1 MSAAPRPRR
10 LLLVSFSFA
19 PMLHARA
26 FRWTALAKHFAAH
39 GWEVDVLTSW
49 QPGAVETA
57 EGGLRV
63 HRTGWRWAERLRN
76 VLQRERGQTAAAA
89 ASAPAAARAPGIG
102 SRLLHALRD
111 GVWKPF
117 YWPDSSCFW
126 YWPARKAAMRLMR
139 ERAHDVVVSVTPTF
153 TGVLVGEALHRAYPR
168 ARWVLDVGDPFS
180 LQVHAAFNNLRLY
193 GSLNRRVERRA
204 FAAAD
209 AVSVTT
215 PQTAARYADAFPES
229 AGKVRVI
236 PPLLSAPEGPS
247 APLPGDAVRFVYVG
261 TLYKELREPG
271 FLLEAFDALRK
282 RLPLARLELHF
293 YGDAHQFAGLLE
305 TWRGRLGAAL
315 QVHGSVPRAMVAAA
329 IEGAAVLVNIGNRS
343 EDQLPSKVVEYVA
356 SGKPV
361 LNIGSAAGD
370 LSAEFLRAY
379 PDKLLLRDSGA
390 PSPEQVAALERFC
403 AALPRRVP
411 EREVKALLEPYTLPR
426 IAAAYEAIFA

>member
-10 LLLVSFSFA
+10 LLLLSFSYA

-26 FRWTALAKHFAAH
+26 FRWTALAKHFAAS

-49 QPGAVETA
+49 QPGAEETA
-57 EGGLRV
+57 EGRLRV

-76 VLQRERGQTAAAA
+76 TLQRGRGQS
-89 ASAPAAARAPGIG
+89 ASAPAMAKAPGAG
-102 SRLLHALRD
+102 SGLVHALRD
-111 GVWKPF
+111 ALWKPF

-126 YWPARKAAMRLMR
+126 YWPARRAAKRLMR

-153 TGVLVGEALHRAYPR
+153 TGVLVGEALHRAFPN

-180 LQVHAAFNNLRLY
+180 LQVLAPFNNVHLY
-193 GSLNRRVERRA
+193 GALNRRVERRV

-209 AVSVTT
+209 AISVTT
-215 PQTAARYADAFPES
+215 AKTAARYAEAFPES

-236 PPLLSAPEGPS
+236 PPLFSVPDETSAPVG
-247 APLPGDAVRFVYVG
+247 GDAKRFVYVG
-261 TLYKELREPG
+261 TLYKALREPG

-282 RLPLARLELHF
+282 RLPEARLELHF
-293 YGDAHQFAGLLE
+293 YGDVHQFAGLLE
-305 TWRGRLGAAL
+305 SWRARLDGAL
-315 QVHGSVPRAMVAAA
+315 RVHGSVPRAAVAAA

-356 SGKPV
+356 SGKPI
-361 LNIGSAAGD
+361 LNICAGAGD

-379 PDKLLLRDSGA
+379 PDKLLLQDGIA
-390 PSPEQVAALERFC
+390 PSAEQVAALEHFC
-403 AALPRRVP
+403 AGLPRRVP
-411 EREVKALLEPYTLPR
+411 ERDVKALLEPYTLPR
-426 IAAAYEAIFA
+426 VAAAYEAIFA